1 MPQEFS
7 QIDRRHPRNDAL
19 PKALG
24 LERFAAD
31 HYPEGLLWAGARRAG
46 IPHARIRTVDVSAAA
61 ALPGVVRVLTRADVA
76 GSNLQGIVHKD
87 QPVLAGDKV
96 RHCGDAVA
104 LVLAV
109 DRETLARALSLVRLD
124 LEPLPGVF
132 DPAQALK
139 KGAPLVHEGR
149 RGGNVLV
156 RASIRTG
163 RGAAVLRECPVVV
176 RGTFSTPMQAHAF
189 IETENGTARLL
200 PDGTLEM
207 TVSTQ
212 APFRD
217 RFEIAQALGLDPMR
231 IRVVAPYLGGGF
243 GGKDGATVQCL
254 LALAALHAGGRP
266 VKMWWEREES
276 MLAGYKRHAAR
287 LTYALGAD
295 RDGTLRALSCRIVM
309 DSGAYAHLGGEVMA
323 LGMES
328 AGGPYRIPH
337 ADIRGLCVYTNNPV
351 AGAFRG
357 FGAAQ
362 TAFAAER
369 MMDRLAEKL
378 GMDPL
383 ELRLRNALRRGDR
396 NAAGVTM
403 TASTGMAACLEA
415 LRAHPAYAAREAWK
429 RAAPPH
435 ARRGAGVAAACIG
448 VGYGRG
454 LPDAATA
461 RIELTETGTF
471 RIFNAVPD
479 MGQGNASAFALI
491 AAEALGQSPAS
502 FELVQP
508 DTACCLPSGS
518 SSAGRT
524 TYTYGNALV
533 RACGAL
539 RDRLLVRGA
548 MALLADDTA
557 DLTLAPGAV
566 RHVKSGRAV
575 PLALLA
581 RMMILEDRTATAE
594 FVMPVTPD
602 ATGGKG
608 FVIGFPHLLFA
619 YAAVLAL
626 SEVDEL
632 TGAVRVRRFVSAT
645 DGGRVLNPQGF
656 EQQVAGALIQGMGWA
671 LSEDVLTREGRILN
685 PDLSTYLVP
694 TAADAPEVDCL
705 AVDSV
710 EETGPF
716 GMKGIGEVNLN
727 AALPSIGAAVQDACG
742 ARLDA
747 APLTPEKVLGARPRR
762 ARRTP

>member
-1 MPQEFS
+1 MVSDFTA
-7 QIDRRHPRNDAL
+7 IGRRQPRHDAL
-19 PKALG
+19 KKALG
-24 LERFAAD
+24 QERFAAD
-31 HYPEGLLWAGARRAG
+31 HYPEGMLWAGAKRAG
-46 IPHARIRTVDVSAAA
+46 IPHARIRGVDVSAAA
-61 ALPGVVRVLTRADVA
+61 ALPGVVRVLTRADIT

-104 LVLAV
+104 LVLAE
-109 DRETLARALSLVRLD
+109 DRETLARALSLIRLD

-139 KGAPLVHEGR
+139 KGAAQVHEGR
-149 RGGNVLV
+149 QNGNVLA

-163 RGAAVLRECPVVV
+163 RGAAALRECPVVV

-254 LALAALHAGGRP
+254 LALAALHAGDRP

-276 MLAGYKRHAAR
+276 MIAGYKRHAAR
-287 LTYALGAD
+287 LTYTLGAD
-295 RDGTLRALSCRIVM
+295 RDGTLKALSCRIVM

-337 ADIRGLCVYTNNPV
+337 ADIRGMCVYTNNPV

-383 ELRLRNALRRGDR
+383 ELRLKNALRQGDR

-403 TASTGMAACLEA
+403 TTSTGMAACLEA
-415 LRAHPAYAAREAWK
+415 LRAHPAYVAREEWK

-435 ARRGAGVAAACIG
+435 VRRGAGVAAACIG

-479 MGQGNASAFALI
+479 MGQGNASAFVAI
-491 AAEALGQSPAS
+491 AGEALRQEGAS

-508 DTACCLPSGS
+508 DTARCLPSGS

-533 RACGAL
+533 RACEAL
-539 RDRLLVRGA
+539 RNRLLVRAA

-557 DLTLAPGAV
+557 DLELVPGAV
-566 RHVKSGRAV
+566 RHVKSGREV

-581 RMMILEDRTATAE
+581 RMMIPEDRTATAE
-594 FVMPVTPD
+594 FVMPVAPD

-619 YAAVLAL
+619 YTAVLAL
-626 SEVDEL
+626 TEVDEI
-632 TGAVRVRRFVSAT
+632 TGTVRVQRFVSAT

-694 TAADAPEVDCL
+694 TAADAPAVDCL

-727 AALPSIGAAVQDACG
+727 AALPSIAAAVQDACG
-742 ARLDA
+742 ARLDE
-747 APLTPEKVLGARPRR
+747 APLTPVKILGARLRR
-762 ARRTP
+762 VRRKS